1 MLRDN
6 VTSNKFARD
15 TDRSE
20 REYVVQIKVVQSSQL
35 VSEMDLRAVEEE
47 YKFASARE
55 AVLPTLD
62 LQHTR

>member
-47 YKFASARE
+47 YNFASATE

-62 LQHTR
+62 LQYIR